1 MRPIGAG
8 TPAEWDSASLSAD
21 QGWLFQLDEAARA
34 DLLAAVKRAYD
45 PARTLFSYSREEFDL
60 GRAEAPI
67 RAAVRET
74 FDGRGISLLRGMPR
88 DELSEQEFEFLTWGI
103 GLHLGVARPQSKAS
117 QYISQVR
124 NIGTDYRSPTGRG
137 YSSNAELDFHTDG
150 ADLIVLTCY
159 NQARAGG
166 MSMCSSSLTAH
177 NILLREAPA
186 LLELLYGAFNYSRQA
201 EQAPGEAPHFTCPI
215 YGVAE
220 DRLFGRWVRNRV
232 EQAQKLP
239 DVPQL
244 NARQREALDLLDAVV
259 RRPAL
264 MYPFFLQPGDMQ
276 LLHNHTSLHSRTEFE
291 DHDEPEKRRL
301 LYRLWL
307 APPNSRRLPPG
318 WVEPYKSC
326 EPGAVRG
333 GIRGQDW
340 NAEKQGYERRQA
352 AALGMTWAV

>member
-1 MRPIGAG
+1 VRPIGAG
-8 TPAEWDSASLSAD
+8 TPAEWDAASLAAD
-21 QGWLFQLDEAARA
+21 HGWLFQLEDAARA

-45 PARTLFSYSREEFDL
+45 PARPLFSYSREEFDL
-60 GRAEAPI
+60 GRAETTI

-88 DELSEQEFEFLTWGI
+88 DGLTEQEFEFLTWGI

-159 NQARAGG
+159 NQAKSGG

-239 DVPQL
+239 GVPQL
-244 NARQREALDLLDAVV
+244 NAQQRQALDLLDAVV

-276 LLHNHTSLHSRTEFE
+276 FINNYHVLHGRTAYADDREGGKVR
-291 DHDEPEKRRL
+291 HLK
-301 LYRLWL
+301 RLWL
-307 APPNSRRLPPG
+307 ETTVLDSRPEHFRNRSH
-318 WVEPYKSC
+318 WENNRSVS
-326 EPGAVRG
+326 
-333 GIRGQDW
+333 
-340 NAEKQGYERRQA
+340 
-352 AALGMTWAV
+352 T